1 MIFYDQEILLKE
13 SQTFKTYWTESYKN
27 SLLQKETQK
36 LQTPRTKCCCLF
48 LPFFLFTANCASF
61 AFALQKVYTNLFWVK
76 LEIQRNSSSNFGKCF
91 WRTFLALTFYIFIN
105 QTKRC
110 FYKQHFYKQRHAEIG
125 KKNWANAKQHPE
137 ADILLFDNCSH
148 SLSMLSSK
156 NNSTYSIK

>member
-36 LQTPRTKCCCLF
+36 LQTPRTKWCFLF
-48 LPFFLFTANCASF
+48 LPFFLFTENCASF

-76 LEIQRNSSSNFGKCF
+76 IEIQRNSSSNFGKCF
-91 WRTFLALTFYIFIN
+91 RRTFLALTFYIFIN

-110 FYKQHFYKQRHAEIG
+110 FYKQRHAEIC

-137 ADILLFDNCSH
+137 ADILLFGNCSH
-148 SLSMLSSK
+148 SLSMLSSE
-156 NNSTYSIK
+156 NSSTYSIK